1 MSNYQLNRRRA
12 LQAFGAWVA
21 ASPLLNGQQLSGEPE
36 GRITPLGEFVNVLE
50 FEPMAKRKLSGAV
63 FSNIAGGDRA
73 DMERCTFRPR
83 LMVDTSKMNLS
94 MELFGES
101 MFAPILV
108 GPASSQQMLHQDGEL
123 AMVRGGAAAKAVT
136 VISCLA
142 SQPIEAIVEAAK
154 GPIWCQVFVGPE
166 ARRQAEKAIGLGCKV
181 LFITVSKPIDWMAID
196 KIRQG
201 LKVPV
206 VVKGIMNPTDAGT
219 AVKRGFQGIVISNY
233 RAAASP
239 SAFGMLPA
247 IVDVAGGKIP
257 ILIDGGFRRGTDIL
271 KAMILGAEAVMV
283 TRPVL
288 WGLAGYG
295 ADGVQSVMEMLQT
308 ELARNMIMIG
318 AVTPKD
324 LKRDMIKIHSR

>member
-12 LQAFGAWVA
+12 LQALGAWAA
-21 ASPLLNGQQLSGEPE
+21 ASPKLHGQQPAGEPD
-36 GRITPLGEFVNVLE
+36 GRVTPLGEFVNVLE
-50 FEPMAKRKLSGAV
+50 FEPMAKRKLPDAV
-63 FSNIAGGDRA
+63 FSTIAGGDRA

-83 LMVDTSKMNLS
+83 LMVDTSKLNLTT
-94 MELFGES
+94 ELFGER

-108 GPASSQQMLHQDGEL
+108 GPASSQQKIHPDGEL

-136 VISCLA
+136 VISSLA
-142 SQPIEAIVEAAK
+142 SQPIEAIVGAAK
-154 GPIWCQVFVGPE
+154 GPIWYQVFVGPE
-166 ARRQAEKAIGLGCKV
+166 ARRQAEKAVGLGCKV
-181 LFITVSKPIDWMAID
+181 LLITVSTPIDWMAID

-206 VVKGIMNPTDAGT
+206 VVKGIMNPADAGT
-219 AVKRGFQGIVISNY
+219 AVKRGVQGIVISNY

-239 SAFGMLPA
+239 SAFWMLAPIA
-247 IVDVAGGKIP
+247 DALGGRIP

-271 KAMILGAEAVMV
+271 KALILGAQAVMV

-318 AVTPKD
+318 AVTPRE
-324 LKRDMIKIHSR
+324 LKRDMIRIHSR